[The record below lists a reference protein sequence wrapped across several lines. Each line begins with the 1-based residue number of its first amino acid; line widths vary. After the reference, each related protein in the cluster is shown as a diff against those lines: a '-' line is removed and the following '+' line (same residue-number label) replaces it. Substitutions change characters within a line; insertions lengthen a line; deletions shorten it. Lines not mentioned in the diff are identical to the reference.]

1 MPIAPPLTDLN
12 GLLLFATAFIAGGLN
27 AVAGGGSFISFPT
40 LIFTG
45 MSPIAANATNNTALW
60 VASLASAGAYRR
72 DLDVDSPEERLRQR
86 RTMLI
91 LSTVSLVGGLLG
103 SILLLYTSADIF
115 KKLIP
120 YLLLLAT
127 IVFIFGESF
136 KQWLKSFV
144 GEASPSENRA
154 NAPKSIPLAYLVIAQ
169 LIIAIYGGFFGA
181 GIGILM
187 LASLTFFNIRNIHA
201 MNALKT
207 WLGTCINGIAIVPFL
222 FAGII
227 AWQQTIIMA
236 ISGALGGYFIA
247 NFARQIPSQII
258 RRFVSI
264 VAIFMTTY
272 FFIHG

>member
-1 MPIAPPLTDLN
+1 MPIAPPLTYVN
-12 GLLLFATAFIAGGLN
+12 GFLLFVTAFIAGGLN

-45 MSPIAANATNNTALW
+45 VSPIAANATNNTALW

-72 DLDVDSPEERLRQR
+72 DLDVDSLDERLRQR
-86 RTMLI
+86 RSMLI
-91 LSTVSLVGGLLG
+91 LSIVSLLGGLLG
-103 SILLLYTSADIF
+103 SILLLYTSADVF

-136 KQWLKSFV
+136 KQWLQSF
-144 GEASPSENRA
+144 NRSDV
-154 NAPKSIPLAYLVIAQ
+154 PKSLPLAYLVIIQ
-169 LIIAIYGGFFGA
+169 LIVAIYGGFFGA

-227 AWQQTIIMA
+227 AWHQTILMA
-236 ISGALGGYFIA
+236 IGGALGGYIIA
-247 NFARQIPSQII
+247 NFARQIPSIII

-264 VAIFMTTY
+264 VAISMTVY
-272 FFIHG
+272 FFVRG

>member
-1 MPIAPPLTDLN
+1 MPIAPPLTYLN

-60 VASLASAGAYRR
+60 VAGLASASAYRR
-72 DLDVDSPEERLRQR
+72 DLDVDFPEERLRQR
-86 RTMLI
+86 QTILI
-91 LSTVSLVGGLLG
+91 LSSASLAGGLIG
-103 SILLLYTSADIF
+103 SIALLYTSPDVF

-127 IVFIFGESF
+127 CVFIFGESF
-136 KQWLKSFV
+136 KQWLQSFRQV
-144 GEASPSENRA
+144 SSNHP
-154 NAPKSIPLAYLVIAQ
+154 PPMVYLVILQ
-169 LIIAIYGGFFGA
+169 LVISIYGGFFGA

-187 LASLTFFNIRNIHA
+187 LATLTFFNLKNIHA
-201 MNALKT
+201 MNAMKSFLA
-207 WLGTCINGIAIVPFL
+207 TCINGIAIVPFL

-227 AWQQTIIMA
+227 AWQQAILMA
-236 ISGALGGYFIA
+236 IGGALGGYFIA
-247 NFARQIPSQII
+247 NFARQIPSIII

-264 VAIFMTTY
+264 VAISMTTY
-272 FFIHG
+272 FFIRG